1 MKKLMLDSPGKRI
14 LVLGDE
20 AIVRGALEAGVN
32 FVTTYPGAPASE
44 VADAFADIV
53 KEIPEIYFEYS
64 TNEAIATGSAFGGAW
79 SGANALVCFK
89 MLGLNVAADYMQC
102 ATYAGTKPG
111 GLVIAHAGDPGLI
124 SSTNEADN
132 RDIFRHMGI
141 PIFEPSSIQEAKDF
155 TKEAFPVS
163 KKYDLPVAINFNTRL
178 AHSMGDIELGP
189 LAPIGG
195 KGRFKPDKTKY
206 LQGSMIGLQNH
217 KRLFKRLKKVTK
229 YAAKS
234 PLNKIIPGDSKI
246 GVIAGG
252 MSFGYVL
259 EALDACGLEDIPI
272 FRPGI
277 QFPLDAKQVLDFCND
292 LESVVI
298 VEELEPFLE
307 DYVKQIAFDGGLKFK
322 IYGKNTFPRVD
333 EFSPDIVIKGIMKAI
348 EGAKPKYD
356 LDSIL
361 KMHGRVKS
369 QVTARMPTFCAGC
382 PHRATAYAL
391 KKAIEGKDVVV
402 GADIGCYALTITP
415 PTSLGDWLICMSSG
429 AGIGQGI
436 SHRDD
441 RPIFTFMGDSTF
453 FHTGMQA
460 VLNAVYTQANL
471 TVIIMD
477 NRWTALTGHQPL
489 PHTGVNSL
497 GEPFNPIKIADV
509 CRAFGVKY
517 IRVVDAYNIKTL
529 ENVFRQCLKVK
540 GPKVVIS
547 SRECNIQ
554 VDRRERREEA
564 RGIVKPVKSYYRIIP
579 ERCQQCDECLLIFG
593 CVAIRVGIDEDG
605 NKYYYIEDAK
615 CTNCGVCKEV
625 CPNSAIVEADIITNI

>member
-14 LVLGDE
+14 LSLGDE

-44 VADAFADIV
+44 VADTFAEIV

-64 TNEAIATGSAFGGAW
+64 TNEYVAAGSAFGGAW
-79 SGANALVCFK
+79 SGANSLVCFK

-111 GLVIAHAGDPGLI
+111 ALVIAHAGDPGLI

-132 RDIFRHMGI
+132 RDVFRHMGI
-141 PIFEPSSIQEAKDF
+141 PIFEPSSIQELKDF

-163 KKYDLPVAINFNTRL
+163 KKQDLPIAINFNTRI

-189 LAPIGG
+189 LVPIAG
-195 KGRFKPDKTKY
+195 KGRFKPDKTKF
-206 LQGSMIGLQNH
+206 LLGAMIGLQNH

-234 PLNKIIPGDSKI
+234 PFNKIIPGDSKI

-259 EALDACGLEDIPI
+259 EALDACGLHDVPI

-292 LESVVI
+292 LEKVVI
-298 VEELEPFLE
+298 VEEMEPFLE
-307 DYVKQIAFDGGLKFK
+307 NYVKQIAFDGGLKFQVF
-322 IYGKNTFPRVD
+322 GKNVFPRVD
-333 EFSPDIVIKGIMKAI
+333 EFSPDVVIKGIMKAL
-348 EGAKPKYD
+348 ENVKSKYD
-356 LDSIL
+356 IEDIL
-361 KMHGRVKS
+361 KRHSKIKS
-369 QVTARMPTFCAGC
+369 AVTTRLPTFCAGC

-391 KKAIEGKDVVV
+391 KKATEGLDVVI
-402 GADIGCYALTITP
+402 GADIGCNALVATYGM
-415 PTSLGDWLICMSSG
+415 GDWMVCMSSG
-429 AGIGQGI
+429 LGIGAGIA
-436 SHRDD
+436 HRDD
-441 RPIFTFMGDSTF
+441 RPIFAFMGDSTF
-453 FHTGMQA
+453 FHTGMQPL
-460 VLNAVYTQANL
+460 LNAVYTQANITL
-471 TVIIMD
+471 IIMD
-477 NRWTALTGHQPL
+477 NRWTAMTGHQPL

-497 GEPFNPIKIADV
+497 GEPFDPIKIADI
-509 CRAFGVKY
+509 CRAFGVKF

-529 ENVFRQCLKVK
+529 EAVYRQCLKVK

-547 SRECNIQ
+547 TRECNIQ
-554 VDRRERREEA
+554 VDRRERREAA

-579 ERCQQCDECLLIFG
+579 ERCQQCDECLMVFG
-593 CVAIRVGIDEDG
+593 CVAIRVGFDESG
-605 NKYYYIEDAK
+605 TKYYYIEDAK

-625 CPNSAIVEADIITNI
+625 CPNSAIVEADVITRV